1 MKISIL
7 VAVLVVLILSPKIAL
22 ALPTAKATL
31 LVVDS
36 ENIPMKGVEARLNFS
51 KPKSSGWGSTPY
63 GLKGTTD
70 DEGIYVD
77 SGATERL
84 MFYGASAE
92 GYYNSSHKY
101 TAFTGVSGIIGFRK
115 WQPWNPTLTVVLK
128 KKINPIPMYAYF
140 TGMIPFPDTGDS
152 IGYDLVK
159 HDWVSPHG
167 KGTTADFLFKLKGE
181 FRSMKDSNVIFSLD
195 FINEADG
202 IQPFSEEKS
211 QGSNFISGH
220 HAPLTGYKPHL
231 MQSRINVPGELS
243 KTSYN
248 NADDYNYYFRI
259 RCDGNDESTCLYGK
273 IYNRI
278 EFAARG
284 FLSFSYYLNPTLGD
298 TNVEFDPKRNLFKNL
313 DNEVKKP

>member
-36 ENIPMKGVEARLNFS
+36 ENIPMKGVEARLSFS

-115 WQPWNPTLTVVLK
+115 WEPWNPTLTIVLK

-140 TGMIPFPDTGDS
+140 TGVSPIKIPSAEGD

-159 HDWVSPHG
+159 HDWVFPHG
-167 KGTTADFLFKLKGE
+167 KGATADFLFNIEGE
-181 FRSMKDSNVIFSLD
+181 YKTRKDYNAIFTVKFSN
-195 FINEADG
+195 ADDG
-202 IQPFSEEKS
+202 LQRFLPVPS
-211 QGSNFISGH
+211 QGSNLISDH
-220 HAPLTGYKPHL
+220 NAPIAGYQPSLIH
-231 MQSRINVPGELS
+231 Q
-243 KTSYN
+243 KTSASNQSY
-248 NADDYNYYFRI
+248 DEGGDSNYYFRV
-259 RCDGNDESTCLYGK
+259 RCDSDDESTCLYGK
-273 IYNRI
+273 IYGGI
-278 EFAARG
+278 DFSAKG
-284 FLSFSYYLNPTLGD
+284 YLKFSYYLNPTFGD
-298 TNVEFDPKRNLFKNL
+298 TNVEFDPERNLFKNL
-313 DNEVKKP
+313 DDEVKKP